1 MHTLGRTQC
10 PSFIHGGL
18 HSGNWHRSPMYSA
31 GHLQTSRAMHK
42 PPFWHLGVQGA
53 VTNTKFFTLYQE
65 EFILG
70 VEVRGF
76 LIKKKTH
83 LNSIY
88 QRERNIRSFLSA
100 AKRGD
105 PSH

>member
-70 VEVRGF
+70 VGVRGF
-76 LIKKKTH
+76 LIKKNTFK
-83 LNSIY
+83 
-88 QRERNIRSFLSA
+88 
-100 AKRGD
+100 
-105 PSH
+105 